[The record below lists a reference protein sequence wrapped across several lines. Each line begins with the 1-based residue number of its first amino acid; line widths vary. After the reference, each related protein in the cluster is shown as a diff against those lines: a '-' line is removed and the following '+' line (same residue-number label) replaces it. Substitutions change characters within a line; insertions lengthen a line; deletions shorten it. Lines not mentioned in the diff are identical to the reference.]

1 MNKNRFIILISAIV
15 LTIYAVNYL
24 TLNTYL
30 QSILKDDSRNKTLAI
45 STSYQYYINPKTI
58 VLDVKSVDD
67 DNSLSDILRSL
78 FQLAEKLKERDFDK
92 VILASSGKQKFYIDG
107 EHFKKIGQEHEYQ
120 NPVYTLRTLPE
131 NIYMLNGEKAYPTWT
146 GGVLGVAGKQMEDLN
161 EFGKKWVLEDYLDL

>member
-1 MNKNRFIILISAIV
+1 MNKNRYLLLIPIV
-15 LTIYAVNYL
+15 LLAIYAVNYL

-58 VLDVKSVDD
+58 VVDVKSVDD

-92 VILASSGKQKFYIDG
+92 VILASSGKHKFYIDG
-107 EHFKKIGQEHEYQ
+107 EHFKKIGEEHEYQ

-131 NIYMLNGEKAYPTWT
+131 NIYTLDGKQAYPNWT
-146 GGVLGVAGKQMEDLN
+146 GGVLGVMGKQMEDLN